1 MGSLGLSLWGV
12 KLPELEAGFRNSIYC
27 GFKNEFMLWTVKA
40 FSKFKFCC
48 PTSWTQKETDVFKL
62 SLSLEHTAV
71 T

>member
-1 MGSLGLSLWGV
+1 
-12 KLPELEAGFRNSIYC
+12 
-27 GFKNEFMLWTVKA
+27 MLWTVKA

-62 SLSLEHTAV
+62 SLSLGHTAV